1 MSIAE
6 SKRAEYKDSYS
17 QLFFFYDTQ
26 TKEVLF
32 SSVPVEDFFG
42 PSLDLTDHFP
52 FLNNEQSNIQNLA
65 TEWQYCLQLKEKE
78 TRNFHLKATSTEGKP
93 VLFNVDA
100 VGLNMP
106 VHYNSP
112 VVLFSI
118 KKDTAQN
125 NSSRHNKTELIHQK
139 DYAEFID
146 LAAHDLDAPLRK
158 LSLLIERLT
167 HKYKTE
173 PGSDMQG
180 YFTRI
185 QSSIT
190 DMRSLVDSLSRLSGL
205 TLAPATNMSCDIN
218 MIVKETLIDLQQKGP
233 GKNIS
238 ATVSALPVLNG
249 DLSQYRQLFQNLLQ
263 NTLRF
268 SKTDSSLQ
276 IKISA
281 VPLSAEEKKSLQLQ
295 ENKKWFRITIADN
308 GIGFRQEYAE
318 KIFKPFVRLHGK
330 SEYPGT
336 GMGLA
341 ICKKITDNH
350 GGIIYAEGKEAAGAT
365 FTLILP
371 QSL

>member
-1 MSIAE
+1 MSIVE
-6 SKRAEYKDSYS
+6 SKRKEYKNSHS
-17 QLFFFYDTQ
+17 QLFFFYDKQ

-32 SSVPVEDFFG
+32 SNLSMEDFFG
-42 PSLDLTDHFP
+42 SSLDLTDHFP
-52 FLNNEQSNIQNLA
+52 FQNNEGGNTENLA
-65 TEWQYCLQLKEKE
+65 NEWQYCLQLKEKE
-78 TRNFHLKATSTEGKP
+78 TSNFHFHATSAEGKP

-106 VHYNSP
+106 VHNNSP
-112 VVLFSI
+112 AVLFSI

-125 NSSRHNKTELIHQK
+125 NSSGHNKTGLIDRK

-185 QSSIT
+185 QSSIA
-190 DMRSLVDSLSRLSGL
+190 DMRSLVDSLSHLSGL
-205 TLAPATNMSCDIN
+205 NLAPAINMSCDIN
-218 MIVKETLIDLQQKGP
+218 AIIKEILMSLQQKAP
-233 GKNIS
+233 GKNIA
-238 ATVSALPVLNG
+238 ATVTTLPVLNG

-263 NTLRF
+263 NALRF
-268 SKTDSSLQ
+268 SKTDSTLQ

-281 VPLSAEEKKSLQLQ
+281 LPLLSEEKESLQLQ
-295 ENKKWFRITIADN
+295 GNKNWFRITVADN

-318 KIFKPFVRLHGK
+318 QIFKPFVRLHGK
-330 SEYPGT
+330 SEYPGP

-350 GGIIYAEGKEAAGAT
+350 GGIIYAEGKEAEGAT